1 MIVKRWVLGIFA
13 SVAMAVG
20 AMGVDGPV
28 GAAVSDAEAAAL
40 SGGCFASEHQSLAT
54 EQTAVAKPKLA
65 WAAMASRVTTLGR
78 VRPSVVVGVVTSGSQ
93 LRILVGDLDGF

>member
-40 SGGCFASEHQSLAT
+40 SGGCFGLRAPVTCNGADGGCEA
-54 EQTAVAKPKLA
+54 QTCVGSNGKSCDNSWKSTTLCGSGCGYV
-65 WAAMASRVTTLGR
+65 WVTTPNTCG
-78 VRPSVVVGVVTSGSQ
+78 
-93 LRILVGDLDGF
+93 